1 MNTNLTIKKI
11 DNINDFKLGYT
22 LKQKLTDLEWR
33 IQSKKFSELFAQIS
47 EDTIKGIGISWTSP
61 FHPYAKYIDVIAND
75 SFYELMNHLLAAT
88 ATYDKI
94 ILSCWDHELEKIQLL
109 KQFQFKLFRKT
120 YIETYEIC
128 PLLKQLEQEQSTQTL
143 IPLLEILKEPTLEQN
158 LFKLLKYNYEQ
169 THLDNPAKD
178 VPWQTWK
185 EILLDDTPDINL
197 SFVAV
202 EENKVL
208 AYIFLHPVSQD
219 HYEIG
224 WVGEN
229 NPTNLLH
236 ILKQQLIQLQRQG
249 VKTVEF
255 EIDTTNHMAWQF
267 AALLQLEKKKSWN
280 SYYLETK

>member
-1 MNTNLTIKKI
+1 MNTNRTIQKI
-11 DNINDFKLGYT
+11 DNINDFKLDYT
-22 LKQKLTDLEWR
+22 LKQKLADLEWR
-33 IQSKKFSELFAQIS
+33 IQSKNFSELFAQIS
-47 EDTIKGIGISWTSP
+47 EDSIKGIGISWTSP
-61 FHPYAKYIDVIAND
+61 FHPYAKYIDVMAND
-75 SFYELMNHLLAAT
+75 ASDELMNHLLAAT
-88 ATYDKI
+88 ATQDKI
-94 ILSCWDHELEKIQLL
+94 ILSCWDYELEKIQLL

-120 YIETYEIC
+120 YMETYEIS
-128 PLLKQLEQEQSTQTL
+128 PLLKQLELEQSTQTL
-143 IPLLEILKEPTLEQN
+143 IPLLEILDEPTLEQN
-158 LFKLLKYNYEQ
+158 LFQLLKNNYEQ
-169 THLDNPAKD
+169 THLDNPVKD

-185 EILLDDTPDINL
+185 GILVDDTPDFNL

-202 EENKVL
+202 VENKVI

-224 WVGEN
+224 WVGEK
-229 NPTNLLH
+229 NPTNLLP

-280 SYYLETK
+280 SYYLDAK

>member
-11 DNINDFKLGYT
+11 DKINDFKLGYT

-75 SFYELMNHLLAAT
+75 SSYELMNHLLAAT

-185 EILLDDTPDINL
+185 EILLDDTPDFNL

-236 ILKQQLIQLQRQG
+236 ILKQQLIQLQRQS

>member
-1 MNTNLTIKKI
+1 MNKNLTIKKI
-11 DNINDFKLGYT
+11 DSINGFKLDYA
-22 LKQKLTDLEWR
+22 LEQKLIDLEWR

-47 EDTIKGIGISWTSP
+47 EDTIKGIGISWSNP

-75 SFYELMNHLLAAT
+75 ASFELMNHLLTAT
-88 ATYDKI
+88 ATQDKI

-120 YIETYEIC
+120 YMETYEISS
-128 PLLKQLEQEQSTQTL
+128 LLKQLEQEQSTHTL
-143 IPLLEILKEPTLEQN
+143 IPLLEILNEPTLEQN

-185 EILLDDTPDINL
+185 EILLDDTPDFNL
-197 SFVAV
+197 SFAAV
-202 EENKVL
+202 EDNNVM
-208 AYIFLHPVSQD
+208 AYIFLHSISPD

-224 WVGEN
+224 WVGMN
-229 NPTNLLH
+229 NPTNLLP

-280 SYYLETK
+280 SYYVETK